1 MSEEKPDT
9 LGNKVKEAVMKVLPV
24 SEVDLDDIKE
34 WIWNDLSVLYYKYEN
49 EDQKRAFRDVMHEIA
64 ERINNGDWK
73 SVYNKLYRLG
83 QADKPF

>member
-1 MSEEKPDT
+1 
-9 LGNKVKEAVMKVLPV
+9 VKEAVMKVLPV